1 MNKEGEKIPPDEPD
15 PKLSEV
21 ANSLPTAS
29 SPSSQN
35 VEIRPARIA

>member
-1 MNKEGEKIPPDEPD
+1 MNNEGEKMPPDEPD

-21 ANSLPTAS
+21 ANSLHTAS

-35 VEIRPARIA
+35 VEICPASTA